1 MPDARSPTEQATQC
15 RAEAEANL
23 ERHLKKNSYPGRGL
37 VVGRASD
44 AAGWILVY
52 WIMGRSESSRSRRFV
67 VEGAT
72 LRTEPTDPSKMRH
85 ADREVYEAMLDL
97 PGRHLVGNGE
107 QVRTVHD
114 HLEAGG
120 RFDDAL
126 ARCEREPD
134 APNYTPRITALLDL
148 RAAEPALALSVL
160 KANPVDPVHTDR
172 STFRPAPPP
181 AGLGLAL
188 TTYQGDGAPLP
199 SFRGE
204 PLLLP
209 LPGSIDEV
217 LDRYWEALD
226 ASNRVSLA
234 VKSISSGAAGPI
246 RVRNTHP

>member
-1 MPDARSPTEQATQC
+1 MPDPRKPAQQVMDW

-23 ERHLKKNSYPGRGL
+23 ERHLKKNSYPGRGF

-44 AAGWILVY
+44 GVGWILVY

-67 VEGAT
+67 VEAAT
-72 LRTEPTDPSKMRH
+72 LRTEPTDPARMRH
-85 ADREVYEAMLDL
+85 PDREVYEAMLDL
-97 PGRHLVGNGE
+97 PGCHLVGNGE
-107 QVRTVHD
+107 QVRTVWD
-114 HLEAGG
+114 HVHAGG

-148 RAAEPALALSVL
+148 RAAEPALALSIL

-172 STFRPAPPP
+172 FTFRPAPPP

-209 LPGSIDEV
+209 LPGGVDDV
-217 LDRYWEALD
+217 LELYWDALD

-234 VKSISSGAAGPI
+234 VKSISPGAARI
-246 RVRNTHP
+246 RIRNTHP